1 VNKSTSEKIPQIR
14 NYKERE
20 MMQEQLD
27 LCIKIVDAYRQGLI
41 DPINDVTFSFLPQ
54 ISDTDNFEELV

>member
-1 VNKSTSEKIPQIR
+1 
-14 NYKERE
+14 

-27 LCIKIVDAYRQGLI
+27 LCIKIVDAYREGLI